1 MRQRNSTVR
10 VLDDHSYAHEENGE
24 LRENQNHIPE
34 NCGQE
39 ITTRINL
46 SKTRMGPNE
55 SKVVSEIHE
64 LLERYGPTFVDLA
77 VGKRSD
83 MDVLLEFYGAPLR
96 FIGPTFH
103 MIMNDNAAITGPNGM
118 GGEIDQLRQANF
130 AESTLER
137 CNVSVLNNRAALVD
151 ALWLRRDGKGELLAR
166 FAVTYLVTLT
176 SEGWRITSAVN
187 TLEKD

>member
-77 VGKRSD
+77 VGKRFD

-118 GGEIDQLRQANF
+118 GHCEGYPDQGAPRLSLLETKEFLTANQVTAAAYIGRYPEATVKEILKALRVQTVFQN
-130 AESTLER
+130 
-137 CNVSVLNNRAALVD
+137 
-151 ALWLRRDGKGELLAR
+151 LLDE
-166 FAVTYLVTLT
+166 T
-176 SEGWRITSAVN
+176 SS
-187 TLEKD
+187 